1 MCMYLSPHRLRVSS
15 TGVCVRRALLL
26 SCVVALCLLLSMTAV
41 TGATQTDSA
50 GFDAQ
55 NQMGVEDGSGDGS
68 LQTLDEEEQTGE
80 VTGTVS
86 TQGGEELAEAEL
98 RLVNTSS
105 DTVEQTTMSD
115 SNGDYIFS
123 SVEPGSYS
131 IEAEFEGGEASVEV
145 IVEEGETHDRDV
157 ELRPQEDYFTV
168 SVEGTNSPV
177 TEGEDVRI
185 DVTVTNA
192 GEDSGSQAV
201 IAEAPELGDD
211 ADPVSLDGGSSETV
225 SLSLPTEIGD
235 AGEYTAEV
243 RTNDDTEEVEFEVE
257 ARQRGIDVSILNTNS
272 PVTEGEELTVEA
284 RVSNPGEASG
294 SGTVTAEVV
303 GGDLESDT
311 QRFSLAGG
319 AEETKSFEIQT
330 ESGDAGEYTVTV
342 AVGTH
347 EGDSTTV
354 IVEEDTGGN
363 GDGGNEEAEV
373 PEVEVTEE
381 ADEFVRFTLTE
392 DSDLDEAY
400 LVFDDDWESARVIAG
415 LDEGASVTVRTE
427 SAAERLLESEEILI
441 PAGVSVGFD
450 GLSLESREAT
460 NVDGVTCLYNH
471 DGYTFRGTTVPA
483 NVDLPCHAPI
493 LRGAPEVDE
502 GTGTPISLREGEYVL
517 VGVIDGDE
525 TVLQS
530 YTVESVNETD
540 TSETDGTDADS
551 GDGETE
557 TGGGNEAEDDD
568 GSGDDVGEMLPFTI
582 REIGIYLGMG
592 AAALLGLAVLA
603 AVSIFA
609 VRRLRERDWGGDASD
624 EEGGKQHVVLDMD
637 SENDVYVSWS
647 RMIERAG
654 INDFRTKTPSEI
666 AEEAKEAGLNPEAVD
681 ELTDVF
687 EEVRYGEGEP
697 TREQKERA
705 KRAFERI
712 EGNNRTE

>member
-1 MCMYLSPHRLRVSS
+1 MSMYLSSSRLRANSADTYVYR
-15 TGVCVRRALLL
+15 TLLL
-26 SCVVALCLLLSMTAV
+26 SCVVVALCLLLSTTAV
-41 TGATQTDSA
+41 TGTAQADSV

-55 NQMGVEDGSGDGS
+55 NQMGVEDGGDEG

-80 VTGTVS
+80 ITGTVS
-86 TQGGEELAEAEL
+86 TQGGEELADAEL

-105 DTVEQTTMSD
+105 DTVEQTTTSD
-115 SNGDYIFS
+115 SNGDYVFS
-123 SVEPGSYS
+123 SVEAGSYS

-168 SVEGTNSPV
+168 SVESTNSPV
-177 TEGEDVRI
+177 TEGEDVRV

-201 IAEAPELGDD
+201 FLEVPELGDN
-211 ADPVSLDGGSSETV
+211 AEPVSIDGGSSETV
-225 SLSLPTEIGD
+225 SLGLPTELGD

-257 ARQRGIDVSILNTNS
+257 ARQPGIDVSILDTNS
-272 PVTEGEELTVEA
+272 PVTEGETLTVEA
-284 RVSNPGEASG
+284 RVSNPGEESG
-294 SGTVTAEVV
+294 RGTVTAEVA
-303 GGDLESDT
+303 GSSLESDT

-319 AEETKSFEIQT
+319 AEAAKRFSIPT

-347 EGDSTTV
+347 DGDSATV
-354 IVEEDTGGN
+354 TVEEDTGR
-363 GDGGNEEAEV
+363 DEEDESEEAEV

-381 ADEFVRFTLTE
+381 TDEFIRFTLME

-415 LDEGASVTVRTE
+415 LNEGASVTVRTE
-427 SAAERLLESEEILI
+427 SAAESLLESEEILI
-441 PAGVSVGFD
+441 PDGVSVGLD

-460 NVDGVTCLYNH
+460 DVDEVTCLYDH
-471 DGYTFRGTTVPA
+471 DGYTFQGTTVPA
-483 NVDLPCHAPI
+483 DVDIPCHAPV
-493 LRGAPEVDE
+493 LRDAPEVDE
-502 GTGTPISLREGEYVL
+502 GTGTPISLKEGEYVL

-525 TVLQS
+525 TVLES
-530 YTVESVNETD
+530 YTVESVNETEE
-540 TSETDGTDADS
+540 SGTDGTNADS
-551 GDGETE
+551 GDGETG
-557 TGGGNEAEDDD
+557 TDD
-568 GSGDDVGEMLPFTI
+568 GSDTEETDGSGENGGTTLPFDI
-582 REIGIYLGMG
+582 REVGIYLAMG
-592 AAALLGLAVLA
+592 AAALLGFVFLVA
-603 AVSIFA
+603 ASIFA
-609 VRRLRERDWGGDASD
+609 VRRLRKIDWGSQSD
-624 EEGGKQHVVLDMD
+624 GESEKPRVVLDTD

-654 INDFRTKTPSEI
+654 IDDIRTKTPSEI
-666 AEEAKEAGLNPEAVD
+666 ADEAKEAGLNPEAVD

-712 EGNNRTE
+712 ENR